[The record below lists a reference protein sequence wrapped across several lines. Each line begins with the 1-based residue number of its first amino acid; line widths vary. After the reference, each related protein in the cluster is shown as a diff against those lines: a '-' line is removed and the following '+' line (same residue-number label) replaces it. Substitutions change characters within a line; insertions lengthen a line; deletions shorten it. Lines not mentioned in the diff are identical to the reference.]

1 MEINIHDDKKMV
13 EVWLTRAEKQDEAL
27 QQELKPLYA
36 QYKKK
41 KYMVAVFESGE
52 QDLYQNTLALL
63 SYNKRRIPELEMM
76 REKRMRAVG
85 AES

>member
-1 MEINIHDDKKMV
+1 MEINIHDEKKMV

-63 SYNKRRIPELEMM
+63 SYNKRRIPELEIM
-76 REKRMRAVG
+76 REKQMRQAV
-85 AES
+85 AE

>member
-1 MEINIHDDKKMV
+1 MEINVHDDKKMV

-76 REKRMRAVG
+76 REKQVRQAI
-85 AES
+85 AE

>member
-1 MEINIHDDKKMV
+1 MEVNIHDDKKMV

-76 REKRMRAVG
+76 REKQMRQAV
-85 AES
+85 AE

>member
-76 REKRMRAVG
+76 REKQVRQAV
-85 AES
+85 AE

>member
-41 KYMVAVFESGE
+41 KFMVAVFESGE

-76 REKRMRAVG
+76 REKQMRQAV
-85 AES
+85 AE

>member
-76 REKRMRAVG
+76 REKQVRQAI
-85 AES
+85 AE

>member
-27 QQELKPLYA
+27 QQELKPLYT

-76 REKRMRAVG
+76 REKQMRQAV
-85 AES
+85 AE

>member
-1 MEINIHDDKKMV
+1 MEINVHDDKKMV
-13 EVWLTRAEKQDEAL
+13 EVWLTRAEKQNEAL

-41 KYMVAVFESGE
+41 KYMVAVFKSGE

-76 REKRMRAVG
+76 REKQMRQAV
-85 AES
+85 AE

>member
-27 QQELKPLYA
+27 QQELKSLYA

-76 REKRMRAVG
+76 REKQMRQAI
-85 AES
+85 AE

>member
-1 MEINIHDDKKMV
+1 MEINVHDDKKMV

-76 REKRMRAVG
+76 REKQMRQAV
-85 AES
+85 AE

>member
-76 REKRMRAVG
+76 REKQMRQAI
-85 AES
+85 AE

>member
-13 EVWLTRAEKQDEAL
+13 EVWLTRAEKQNEAL

-76 REKRMRAVG
+76 REKQMRQAV
-85 AES
+85 AE

>member
-63 SYNKRRIPELEMM
+63 SYNKRRIPELEIM
-76 REKRMRAVG
+76 REKQMRQAV
-85 AES
+85 AE

>member
-13 EVWLTRAEKQDEAL
+13 EVWLTRAEKQDKVL
-27 QQELKPLYA
+27 QQELKSLYA

-76 REKRMRAVG
+76 REKQMRQAV
-85 AES
+85 AE

>member
-27 QQELKPLYA
+27 QQELKPHYA

-63 SYNKRRIPELEMM
+63 SYNKRRIPELEIM
-76 REKRMRAVG
+76 REKQMRQAV
-85 AES
+85 AE

>member
-76 REKRMRAVG
+76 REKQMRQAV
-85 AES
+85 AE

>member
-13 EVWLTRAEKQDEAL
+13 EIWLTRAEKQDEAL

-63 SYNKRRIPELEMM
+63 SYNKRRIPELEIM
-76 REKRMRAVG
+76 REKQMRQAV
-85 AES
+85 AE

>member
-27 QQELKPLYA
+27 RQELKPLYA

-76 REKRMRAVG
+76 REKQMRQAV
-85 AES
+85 AE

>member
-52 QDLYQNTLALL
+52 QDLYQNTLAML

-76 REKRMRAVG
+76 REKQMRQAV
-85 AES
+85 AE

>member
-36 QYKKK
+36 QYKNK

-76 REKRMRAVG
+76 REKQMRQAV
-85 AES
+85 AE

>member
-13 EVWLTRAEKQDEAL
+13 EVWLTRAEKQDKVL
-27 QQELKPLYA
+27 QQELKSLYA

-63 SYNKRRIPELEMM
+63 SYNKRRIPELEIM
-76 REKRMRAVG
+76 REKQMRQAV
-85 AES
+85 AE

>member
-27 QQELKPLYA
+27 QQELKSLYA

-76 REKRMRAVG
+76 REKQMRQAV
-85 AES
+85 AE

>member
-27 QQELKPLYA
+27 QQELKPLYV

-76 REKRMRAVG
+76 REKQMRQAV
-85 AES
+85 AE

>member
-1 MEINIHDDKKMV
+1 MEINIHDDKKTV

-76 REKRMRAVG
+76 REKQMRQAV
-85 AES
+85 AE

>member
-76 REKRMRAVG
+76 REKQMRQVV
-85 AES
+85 AE

>member
-76 REKRMRAVG
+76 REKQTRQAV
-85 AES
+85 AE

>member
-13 EVWLTRAEKQDEAL
+13 EVWLTRAEKQNEAL

-76 REKRMRAVG
+76 REKQMRQAI
-85 AES
+85 AE

>member
-76 REKRMRAVG
+76 REKQMRQAVD
-85 AES
+85 E

>member
-76 REKRMRAVG
+76 QEKQMRQAV
-85 AES
+85 AE

>member
-13 EVWLTRAEKQDEAL
+13 EVWLTRAEKKDEAL

-76 REKRMRAVG
+76 REKQVRQAI
-85 AES
+85 AE

>member
-1 MEINIHDDKKMV
+1 MEINFHDDKKMV

-63 SYNKRRIPELEMM
+63 SYNKRRIPELEIM
-76 REKRMRAVG
+76 REKQMRQAV
-85 AES
+85 AE

>member
-27 QQELKPLYA
+27 QQELKPLYV

-76 REKRMRAVG
+76 REKQTRQAV
-85 AES
+85 AE

>member
-27 QQELKPLYA
+27 QQELKPLYT
-36 QYKKK
+36 QYKQK

-76 REKRMRAVG
+76 REKQMRQAV
-85 AES
+85 AE

>member
-1 MEINIHDDKKMV
+1 MEINVHDDKKMV

-41 KYMVAVFESGE
+41 KFMVAVFESGE

-76 REKRMRAVG
+76 REKQMRQAV
-85 AES
+85 AE

>member
-13 EVWLTRAEKQDEAL
+13 EVWLTRAEKQDKVL
-27 QQELKPLYA
+27 QLELKSLYA
-36 QYKKK
+36 QFKKK

-76 REKRMRAVG
+76 REKQMRQAV
-85 AES
+85 AE

>member
-41 KYMVAVFESGE
+41 KYIVAVFESGE

-76 REKRMRAVG
+76 REKQMRQAV
-85 AES
+85 AE

>member
-13 EVWLTRAEKQDEAL
+13 EVWLTHAEKQDEAL
-27 QQELKPLYA
+27 QQELKPLYV

-76 REKRMRAVG
+76 REKQMRQAV
-85 AES
+85 AE

>member
-63 SYNKRRIPELEMM
+63 SYIKRRIPDFEMM
-76 REKRMRAVG
+76 REKQMRQAV
-85 AES
+85 AE

>member
-1 MEINIHDDKKMV
+1 MEINVHDDKKMV

-27 QQELKPLYA
+27 QQELKSLYA

-63 SYNKRRIPELEMM
+63 SYNKRRIPELEIM
-76 REKRMRAVG
+76 REKQMRQAV
-85 AES
+85 AE